1 MPQSDTV
8 SPDRQTIRTLL
19 RYAIIMAFFGLLIGV
34 SFQESSKKLPFSEA
48 PAGIH
53 LESVIHLALV
63 HGHVFMLGVLMPLA
77 MAGALVLARKVGGSG
92 VSLLGQRFLT
102 RGYLSFATLSL
113 VLQLYKGYHVLL
125 MARAGERDFAV
136 IDAAYMGGSHLLR
149 YGVYAVV
156 HTGMAVTL
164 GVFLVMLW
172 RSLKDRS

>member
-19 RYAIIMAFFGLLIGV
+19 RYAIIMAFVGLLIGV

-77 MAGALVLARKVGGSG
+77 MAGALVMARKIGGSG
-92 VSLLGQRFLT
+92 VSTLGKRFLT
-102 RGYLSFATLSL
+102 RGYLPFAALSL

-125 MARAGERDFAV
+125 MTRAGERDFAV

-164 GVFLVMLW
+164 GVFLVLLW
-172 RSLKDRS
+172 RSLKVRG